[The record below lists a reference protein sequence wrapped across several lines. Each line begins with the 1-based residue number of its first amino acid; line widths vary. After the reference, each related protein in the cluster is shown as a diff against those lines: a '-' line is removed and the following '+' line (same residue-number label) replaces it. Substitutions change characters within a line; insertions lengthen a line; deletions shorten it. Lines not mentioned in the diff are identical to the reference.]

1 MGLPLSAQN
10 TSPYTVYN
18 ALNGLK
24 TNSVY
29 GITQD
34 NKGFLWLGTDNGLVR
49 FDGFE
54 FKLYINTTMA
64 GSAITSPKEDAFGRI
79 WCMNFYNQVFY
90 IDNDTLEILPGVVN
104 NSSGYFE
111 FNDKK
116 DKLYLAQS
124 TGGPIELDLKTL
136 KHKKII
142 TPKNFNAR
150 TCFCFK
156 NNLYLFDNLGNIL
169 CYANG
174 RFNALNTD
182 IIKKLNRLG
191 YNLLPLVINDKLYAY
206 ENSIYEFYCLD
217 NDSATGANY
226 LLKNYD
232 LRQYT
237 NGKQFA
243 VNKTYMSTNTG
254 YYLFDKSYAITGP
267 YFQDYRVS
275 FVFED
280 REGQQWVGTLDN
292 GLIKVSNPYLV
303 QLYSVGVGDNGV
315 VCYATGLNNT
325 LWLGFSNGVVKE
337 FEMPACKLLNT
348 YILPEKREIN
358 QLLFDKQN
366 SRMLAFQN
374 NSYVLRNGVC
384 NIVGFTLTKNAALDS
399 ENSILYT
406 ASSDGI
412 KQIYFKPGLEF
423 GKIPAGKEIKGAYE
437 INFYEKF
444 VDNNILTIV
453 ANTRGR
459 CVGFDSTAAVFYAGN
474 ASGLVY
480 FSTKQAVTSFTDNG
494 KPIYATRLL
503 YYKGKTWVATVSS
516 GVYVLQNNKIVNH
529 FTTATGLTGNSIE
542 ALIPYGN
549 QMWLAGVGF
558 INRVNIATST
568 ISNVSASTG
577 LTANKAIGIVPLA
590 GNTFLFINGAG
601 VYLVDDNTM
610 VRTMPAP
617 RLYVKQVY
625 LNDKPVDLSSSNTFR
640 YNQNNLRFDFTAL
653 QLSDPEGLV
662 FYYRINDDEWVVL
675 PNGQRSLSL
684 TSLTNGNYN
693 LQIKAVNSAGTAS
706 NIIALPFTINP
717 PFWRAGWFLLLLAI
731 VLIAV
736 TYLIYRYNIN
746 RINKR
751 NKLLNE
757 KAGLEADVR
766 ASQLSALKVQ
776 MNPHF
781 IFNALNSIQEFILT
795 NEKKLANTYLGKF
808 SDLMRIT
815 LDLSQEE
822 YVSLNEELK
831 ALNLYLELENLRF
844 SNEIDYAIDTGNIT
858 SPGNILIPPMLLQP
872 FVENAIKH
880 GLLHKRGNKKL
891 FISLTN
897 EPENK
902 LLHCIIA
909 DNGIGR
915 KKSAELKKFHPQ
927 KHKSFATSATAKRL
941 ELLNT
946 GDKEKIRVEYADL
959 QLPSGEVMGTRV
971 ELSIPY
977 IN

>member
-1 MGLPLSAQN
+1 M
-10 TSPYTVYN
+10 
-18 ALNGLK
+18 
-24 TNSVY
+24 
-29 GITQD
+29 
-34 NKGFLWLGTDNGLVR
+34 WLGTDKGLVR

-54 FKLYINTTMA
+54 FKLYTNTAMA

-79 WCMNFYNQVFY
+79 WCMNFYTQVFY
-90 IDNDTLEILPGVVN
+90 IDNDTLKILPGVVN

-116 DKLYLAQS
+116 DKLYLSQNE
-124 TGGPIELDLKTL
+124 GGPLELDLKTL
-136 KHKKII
+136 KHKKIN
-142 TPKNFNAR
+142 TPRGFNAR
-150 TCFCFK
+150 TCFYFK
-156 NNLYLFDNLGNIL
+156 NNLYLFDNLGNIIR
-169 CYANG
+169 YANG
-174 RFNALNTD
+174 RFSTLNTD
-182 IIKKLNRLG
+182 TIKQLNRLG

-217 NDSATGANY
+217 NDKATGANH
-226 LLKNYD
+226 LLKKYD

-243 VNKTYMSTNTG
+243 VNKTFMSTNTG

-292 GLIKVSNPYLV
+292 GLIKVSNPDLV

-337 FEMPACKLLNT
+337 FEMPACKILNT
-348 YILPEKREIN
+348 YILPEKREVN
-358 QLLFDKQN
+358 QLLFDRHN
-366 SRMLAFQN
+366 NRMLAFQN
-374 NSYVLRNGVC
+374 NSYFLSNGVC
-384 NIVGFTLTKNAALDS
+384 NKIGFTLTKNAVLDS

-412 KQIYFKPGLEF
+412 KQIYFKPGFEF
-423 GKIPAGKEIKGAYE
+423 GKIPAGKEIKGAYK
-437 INFYEKF
+437 INFFDKL

-459 CVGFDSTAAVFYAGN
+459 CVGFDSTAAIFYAGN

-480 FSTKQAVTSFTDNG
+480 FSTKQAATPLLDNG
-494 KPIYATRLL
+494 KPIYATHLF
-503 YYKGKTWVATVSS
+503 YCKGKTWVTTVSS
-516 GVYVLQNNKIVNH
+516 GIYVLQNNKIVKH
-529 FTTATGLTGNSIE
+529 ITTANGLNGNSVE
-542 ALIPYGN
+542 VLLPYGKEV
-549 QMWLAGVGF
+549 WAAGPGF
-558 INRVNIATST
+558 INRINSVDYT
-568 ISNVSASTG
+568 INAINGSTG
-577 LTANKAIGIVPLA
+577 LLANNALGLIPVSNSSFIFISATGVSLV
-590 GNTFLFINGAG
+590 GN
-601 VYLVDDNTM
+601 NTLLR
-610 VRTMPAP
+610 VMPAP
-617 RLYVKQVY
+617 MLYITQQFINEKR
-625 LNDKPVDLSSSNTFR
+625 VDFSKNNTFA
-640 YNQNNLRFDFTAL
+640 YNNNNLRFDFTAI
-653 QLSDPEGLV
+653 QLSDPDGLA
-662 FYYRINDDEWVVL
+662 FYYQINDEDWIEL
-675 PNGQRSLSL
+675 PKGQRSLTL
-684 TSLTNGNYN
+684 TTLINGDYN
-693 LQIKAVNSAGTAS
+693 LRLKAINRAGTAS
-706 NIIALPFTINP
+706 NIVEIPFTIKP
-717 PFWRAGWFLLLLAI
+717 PFWRADWFLMLLVLVSIMAI
-731 VLIAV
+731 YI
-736 TYLIYRYNIN
+736 IYRYDIT

-751 NKLLNE
+751 NRLLTE
-757 KAGLEADVR
+757 KAEMEADVR

-815 LDLSQEE
+815 LDLSQDE
-822 YVSLNEELK
+822 YVPLNEELK

-844 SNEIDYAIDTGNIT
+844 SNEIECIVNTGNII
-858 SPGNILIPPMLLQP
+858 SPDKILIPPMLLQP

-880 GLLHKRGNKKL
+880 GLLHKKGSKKL
-891 FISLTN
+891 FVSLSV
-897 EPENK
+897 EAENK
-902 LLHCIIA
+902 LLNCIIA

-915 KKSAELKKFHPQ
+915 KKSEELKQFRPQ

-946 GDKEKIRVEYADL
+946 SHKQKIKVEYTDL
-959 QLPSGEVMGTRV
+959 QSTGGDALGTRV

-977 IN
+977 LDN

>member
-1 MGLPLSAQN
+1 MQAQN

-34 NKGFLWLGTDNGLVR
+34 KKGFLWLGTDNGLVR
-49 FDGFE
+49 FDGFD
-54 FKLYINTTMA
+54 FKLYTNTAMA
-64 GSAITSPKEDAFGRI
+64 GSAITSPQEDAFGRI

-124 TGGPIELDLKTL
+124 VGGPLELDLKTL
-136 KHKKII
+136 EHKKIP
-142 TPKNFNAR
+142 TPKYFNTR
-150 TCFCFK
+150 TCFYFK
-156 NNLYLFDNLGNIL
+156 NNLYLFDNLGNIIR
-169 CYANG
+169 YTNG
-174 RFNALNTD
+174 RFYTLNTD
-182 IIKKLNRLG
+182 IIKQLKRLG

-217 NDSATGANY
+217 NDIATSANY

-254 YYLFDKSYAITGP
+254 YYVFDKSYTITGP

-292 GLIKVSNPYLV
+292 GLIKVSNPDLV

-337 FEMPACKLLNT
+337 FEMPACRLLNT
-348 YILPEKREIN
+348 YILPEKREVN

-366 SRMLAFQN
+366 NRMLAFQN
-374 NSYVLRNGVC
+374 NSYFLSNGVC
-384 NIVGFTLTKNAALDS
+384 NKIGFTLTKNAVLDS
-399 ENSILYT
+399 DNSILYT
-406 ASSDGI
+406 ACSDGI
-412 KQIYFKPGLEF
+412 KQIYFKPGSEF

-437 INFYEKF
+437 INFFEKF

-459 CVGFDSTAAVFYAGN
+459 CVGFDSTAAIFYAGN

-480 FSTKQAVTSFTDNG
+480 FSSKQAVTPFTDNG

-503 YYKGKTWVATVSS
+503 YNKGKTWVATVSS

-529 FTTATGLTGNSIE
+529 YTTANGLTGNSVE
-542 ALIPYGN
+542 ALLPYGN

-558 INRVNIATST
+558 INKVSISTSAVTT
-568 ISNVSASTG
+568 ISASTG
-577 LTANKAIGIVPLA
+577 LTANKAIGILPLA
-590 GNTFLFINGAG
+590 GNSFLFINTVG
-601 VYLVDDNTM
+601 VYLVNNNTM
-610 VRTMPAP
+610 SRSMPAP
-617 RLYVKQVY
+617 RLYIKQVY
-625 LNDKPVDLSSSNTFR
+625 LNDKPIDLSTGNTFK

-662 FYYRINDDEWVVL
+662 FYYRLDDGEWVAL
-675 PNGQRSLSL
+675 PGGQRSLSL
-684 TSLTNGNYN
+684 TSLNNGAYN
-693 LQIKAVNSAGTAS
+693 LQIKAVNSGGTQS
-706 NIIALPFTINP
+706 NIVSLPFTINP
-717 PFWRAGWFLLLLAI
+717 PFWRAGWFLIFLALLLLAG
-731 VLIAV
+731 V
-736 TYLIYRYNIN
+736 YLVFRYNIN

-822 YVSLNEELK
+822 HVPLNEELK

-844 SNEIDYAIDTGNIT
+844 SNDIEYAIDTANIPST
-858 SPGNILIPPMLLQP
+858 AKILIPPMLLQP

-880 GLLHKRGNKKL
+880 GLLHKRGEKKL
-891 FISLTN
+891 FISLNN
-897 EPENK
+897 EPETK

-915 KKSAELKKFHPQ
+915 KKSGELKKFHPQ
-927 KHKSFATSATAKRL
+927 KHKSFAISATAKRL
-941 ELLNT
+941 ELLST
-946 GDKEKIRVEYADL
+946 GNKMKIKVEYTDL
-959 QLPSGEVMGTRV
+959 QLPSGEVIGTRV

-977 IN
+977 LDN